1 MKLLLPLASLLG
13 LEVEHLAERLKAQAV
28 VLGTIAFFALIA
40 FVFLLVALHAALVR
54 EIGPVL
60 APLTI
65 AGGALVIAL
74 VVWAIAS
81 LRQRRAIRS
90 EASKRQ
96 ASETRALV
104 TTAALT
110 AAPMLL
116 KNPLVR
122 KFGLPLAGAAAIAFL
137 LVRSRDDDDLA

>member
-13 LEVEHLAERLKAQAV
+13 LEVEHLAERWKAQAI

-40 FVFLLVALHAALVR
+40 FVFILVALHAALLR
-54 EIGPVL
+54 EIGPEF
-60 APLTI
+60 APLAI
-65 AGGALVIAL
+65 AGGALLIAFI
-74 VVWAIAS
+74 VWAIAA
-81 LRQRRAIRS
+81 LRQRKVVRS

-122 KFGLPLAGAAAIAFL
+122 RFGLPLAGAATVAFL
-137 LVRSRDDDDLA
+137 LLRSRNDGELD

>member
-13 LEVEHLAERLKAQAV
+13 LEVEHMAERFKAQAI

-40 FVFLLVALHAALVR
+40 FVFILIALHAALLR

-60 APLTI
+60 APLAI
-65 AGGALVIAL
+65 AGGALLIAMI
-74 VVWAIAS
+74 VWAVAS
-81 LRQRRAIRS
+81 LRQRKVIRT
-90 EASKRQ
+90 ETSKRQ

-110 AAPMLL
+110 AVPMLL

-122 KFGLPLAGAAAIAFL
+122 KFGLPLAGAAAVAFL
-137 LVRSRDDDDLA
+137 LTRSNDDTDLD